1 MLGHSG
7 SAEFLMRLES
17 GEVADCS
24 FGWQGWEARFYG
36 TKTRAEIMFS
46 KVDWQNFGDESYQ
59 AEWFEESTTSRAL
72 RQDLDCLEDDEADT
86 QHTHNG
92 GLHAHGMWRTAAE

>member
-36 TKTRAEIMFS
+36 TKKRAEIMFS
-46 KVDWQNFGDESYQ
+46 AAV
-59 AEWFEESTTSRAL
+59 SRSA
-72 RQDLDCLEDDEADT
+72 
-86 QHTHNG
+86 
-92 GLHAHGMWRTAAE
+92 

>member
-7 SAEFLMRLES
+7 SAEFLMRMES

-36 TKTRAEIMFS
+36 TKKRAELMFS
-46 KVDWQNFGDESYQ
+46 AADWLAFAEESFE
-59 AEWFEESTTSRAL
+59 AEHFEESVTSRSL
-72 RQDLDCLEDDEADT
+72 RQTLDCLEEDEADT
-86 QHTHNG
+86 TIPEFTP
-92 GLHAHGMWRTAAE
+92 AIAAE